1 MRNTILVT
9 LLLVLFF
16 GACKQSKVESRKA
29 LKFYD
34 DVNTQILLNKAVQ
47 QKFIDQLTSAIL
59 AIKENK
65 DTILDNKELLILL
78 KDCESKNIIR
88 EKNIELLTEV
98 DNSIDLKKNT
108 LNYVRTFNDA
118 YQNEFP
124 KVIRIMAENREDRFE
139 RAKELLFPQLQLI
152 KERETEMINAQ
163 NIFYSKYETVSISKP
178 ERTGSDYAFVKL
190 KDFAFTTATL
200 KEGASI
206 ELLSFSG
213 GDDLAENKV
222 YYKQFIGIDQSTGD
236 TLRILALAGMQQYD
250 LDKAPR
256 VGTYSTDLP
265 IRNQLTP
272 GDNEYIIFNTN
283 QADIEQGNYKTVFGI
298 LKFEE

>member
-1 MRNTILVT
+1 MRNTILVP
-9 LLLVLFF
+9 LLLLLFF
-16 GACKQSKVESRKA
+16 GSCKQSKVESRKA

-34 DVNTQILLNKAVQ
+34 DVNAQILLNRAVQ
-47 QKFIDQLTSAIL
+47 QNFIDQLTSAIL

-98 DNSIDLKKNT
+98 DNSIDLKKYT

-124 KVIRIMAENREDRFE
+124 KVIRIMAENTEDRFE

-163 NIFYSKYETVSISKP
+163 NIFHSKYETVSITKP

-190 KDFAFTTATL
+190 KDFKFTAATL
-200 KEGASI
+200 NEGATI

-213 GDDLAENKV
+213 GDDLAEDKI
-222 YYKQFIGIDQSTGD
+222 YYKQFIGINKSTGD

-256 VGTYSTDLP
+256 IGTYSTDLP
-265 IRNQLTP
+265 IRNQMVP

-283 QADIEQGNYKTVFGI
+283 QADIEQGNYQTVFGI

>member
-1 MRNTILVT
+1 MRNTILIP
-9 LLLVLFF
+9 LLLVLFL
-16 GACKQSKVESRKA
+16 GSCKQSKVESRKA

-34 DVNTQILLNKAVQ
+34 DVNAQILLNRAVQ
-47 QKFIDQLTSAIL
+47 QNFIDQLTSAIL

-65 DTILDNKELLILL
+65 DTIIDNKELLILL

-98 DNSIDLKKNT
+98 DNSIDLKKYT

-139 RAKELLFPQLQLI
+139 RARELLFPQLQLI
-152 KERETEMINAQ
+152 KERETEMKNAQ
-163 NIFYSKYETVSISKP
+163 NIFYSKYETISISKP

-190 KDFAFTTATL
+190 KDFAFTPATL

-213 GDDLAENKV
+213 GDDLAEGTV

-256 VGTYSTDLP
+256 VGSYSTDLP

>member
-1 MRNTILVT
+1 MRNIILVS

-34 DVNTQILLNKAVQ
+34 DVNAQILLNRAVQ
-47 QKFIDQLTSAIL
+47 QNFIDQLTSAIL

-65 DTILDNKELLILL
+65 DTIIDNKELLILL

-98 DNSIDLKKNT
+98 DNNIDLKKNT

-163 NIFYSKYETVSISKP
+163 NIFYSKYETGSISKP

>member
-1 MRNTILVT
+1 MRNTILVP
-9 LLLVLFF
+9 LLLVLFL

-34 DVNTQILLNKAVQ
+34 DVNAQILHNKTVQ
-47 QKFIDQLTSAIL
+47 QNFIDQLTSAIL

-98 DNSIDLKKNT
+98 DNSIDLKKYT

-124 KVIRIMAENREDRFE
+124 KVLRIMAENRDDRFE

-190 KDFAFTTATL
+190 KDFPLTPATL

-213 GDDLAENKV
+213 GDDLAEGTV

>member
-1 MRNTILVT
+1 MRNIILVSFS
-9 LLLVLFF
+9 LLLFLSS
-16 GACKQSKVESRKA
+16 CKQSKVESRKA

-34 DVNTQILLNKAVQ
+34 DVNAQILLNRAVQ

-65 DTILDNKELLILL
+65 DTIIDNKELLILL

-98 DNSIDLKKNT
+98 DNSIDLKKYT

-124 KVIRIMAENREDRFE
+124 KVIRIMAENRDDRFE

-178 ERTGSDYAFVKL
+178 ERTGSDYSFVKL
-190 KDFAFTTATL
+190 KDFAFTPATL

-298 LKFEE
+298 LKFDE